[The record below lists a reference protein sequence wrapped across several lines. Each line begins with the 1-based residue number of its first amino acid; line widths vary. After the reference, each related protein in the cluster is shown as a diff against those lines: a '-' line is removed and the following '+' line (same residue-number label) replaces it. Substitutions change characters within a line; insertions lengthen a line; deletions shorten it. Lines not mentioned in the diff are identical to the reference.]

1 MKRYSVYSVKRYSER
16 KKMGMIRKFE
26 DIEAWQDARFLAG
39 VIYKMTE
46 GWKDFS
52 LKDQMRRAA
61 ISVMANIAEGYARGG
76 NREFIQ
82 FMFVSKASAA
92 ELQSHLYLASD
103 LLYISHGEF
112 VSVYE
117 QLDKVQRK
125 LSAFIKALRY
135 KRFTL

>member
-1 MKRYSVYSVKRYSER
+1 
-16 KKMGMIRKFE
+16 MIRRFE
-26 DIEAWQDARFLAG
+26 DIEAWQDARLLAG
-39 VIYKMTE
+39 IIYKMTE

-103 LLYISHGEF
+103 LLYISQGDF
-112 VSVYE
+112 ASIYE

-125 LSAFIKALRY
+125 LSAFIKALRN
-135 KRFTL
+135 KHLPL